1 MAQTNLPKT
10 TNAAVANPLARHFR
24 QPSIYIKLTSGG
36 QFWKEGAVDLPAMGE
51 IPVLPMTA
59 KDEITLRTPDALING
74 TSVVQVIQS
83 CCPNINDAWEMPS
96 IDVDSTLIAIRI
108 ASYGPK
114 MSITATCP
122 KCNEEHDYDVD
133 LQEALADIKAPDYNQ
148 TITSPDGLEFKF
160 RPLTYLQVS
169 KAGVVQFEEQKLV
182 QNLADDSIPEDVRKV
197 EYEKHVNKII
207 ELTNENLTNCTAS
220 IIADGV
226 EVTDPKF
233 IREYYRNADSKV
245 TRQVQEK
252 IKEFADIVAI
262 KPVNT
267 NCGSCGESFKL
278 NVEFDYAHFFD
289 KGF

>member
-169 KAGVVQFEEQKLV
+169 KAGVVQFEEQQRCPRRRCCRQQPGRK
-182 QNLADDSIPEDVRKV
+182 SRPEGRRCHRHERHDGGRVVDRRG
-197 EYEKHVNKII
+197 
-207 ELTNENLTNCTAS
+207 TA
-220 IIADGV
+220 
-226 EVTDPKF
+226 
-233 IREYYRNADSKV
+233 R
-245 TRQVQEK
+245 RQSVCRQPGWSP
-252 IKEFADIVAI
+252 
-262 KPVNT
+262 PV
-267 NCGSCGESFKL
+267 GR
-278 NVEFDYAHFFD
+278 
-289 KGF
+289 